1 MAHAYCFRLR
11 GAFMYDD
18 IISNIAYS
26 LVFDF
31 NSVNESIFT
40 FCHLHGMAFSA
51 ILGFALGVK
60 FLKKSFDL

>member
-1 MAHAYCFRLR
+1 
-11 GAFMYDD
+11 MYDD